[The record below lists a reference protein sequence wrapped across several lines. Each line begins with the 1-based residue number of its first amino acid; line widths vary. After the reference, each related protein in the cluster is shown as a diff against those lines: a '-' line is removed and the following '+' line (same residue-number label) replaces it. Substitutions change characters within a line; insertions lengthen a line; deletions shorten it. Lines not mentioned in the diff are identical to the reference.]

1 MSNLKIRASYG
12 RMGDDGG
19 ASTYPQTAIAYQ
31 LDTDG
36 KIGYIYNGTFI
47 TGVSATA
54 IPNPNL
60 TWYTSDTYNAGI
72 DFDLWNGKLSGTL
85 EV

>member
-1 MSNLKIRASYG
+1 
-12 RMGDDGG
+12 MGDDGG

-36 KIGYIYNGTFI
+36 KIGYIYNGSFI

-60 TWYTSDTYNAGI
+60 TDQNWPP
-72 DFDLWNGKLSGTL
+72 
-85 EV
+85 